1 MVRKRLWTF
10 SRFRETRSSGRQ
22 SRGPAAARSSV
33 SLRGEADGG
42 EGSLRAE
49 VGGDGVLRTSLEVRR
64 VQGL

>member
-42 EGSLRAE
+42 
-49 VGGDGVLRTSLEVRR
+49 GGVPPSRGWGRR
-64 VQGL
+64 CVEDEP